1 MSSNRT
7 PASQRPA
14 DRTSM
19 RDGLPRAPRAVSFRA
34 VALGLLLAPLLCWW
48 SMRAEIVYGGS
59 ELIEASLLVIVVFA
73 LFGLV
78 LLNEALR
85 AVAPRLTFSQGELL
99 TTYVMLTT
107 SVGIAGLG
115 QMQFLPQALG
125 GAYYF
130 ATPENRW
137 AEFHP
142 FIAAWLVPA
151 RAVLEPFYKG
161 NSTLFTRAHLM
172 GWALPLAA
180 WCSFIVL
187 LLGAML
193 CLNTMIRRPWIEQ
206 ERLTFPLVYL
216 PLELTRVD
224 GGLGRGG
231 QAQGGQARGLPLLRS
246 RAFWA
251 AFALACLFRS
261 ISGIHRVAPS
271 FPDLADFTFK
281 GQQIDLEPFFATPP
295 WNAIGFF
302 RVSFHPMIVGI
313 TYFLPLEVAFSAWFF
328 YLLVK
333 AENVLVAAFGWQQ
346 AGGSLAAWPPYTG
359 EQGAGAFLAVGA
371 LALWSARRHLAAVG
385 RKAFTG
391 DPRVDDRR
399 EPLSYRAA
407 VFGFLAACLLLT
419 GFMVA
424 AGMSVTRAAAFL
436 ALYLLFILACT
447 RFRAEAGPM
456 LGYGPNVNPHRL
468 LVDVAGSRS
477 WSAQELTA
485 FSYLQ
490 WFDSDYR
497 TAAMPQQ
504 LEAFKL
510 ADSARIEPRR
520 LSLWIFLA
528 TALAAVAS
536 FVAVVALYYHY
547 GATTP
552 RGDNGWRLYNGQYP
566 FLTLSHWL
574 SNPTGTDWTRVQWVG
589 IGAAVTAALVF
600 LRGQFLWWPF
610 HPAGYALAQAGA
622 AMQWVWFPTLL
633 GWLVKA
639 LILRYGG
646 MRLYRAGIPFFLGL
660 VLGDI
665 VIGVVWSLI
674 GVLLDVNVYMFFPG

>member
-1 MSSNRT
+1 
-7 PASQRPA
+7 
-14 DRTSM
+14 
-19 RDGLPRAPRAVSFRA
+19 
-34 VALGLLLAPLLCWW
+34 
-48 SMRAEIVYGGS
+48 
-59 ELIEASLLVIVVFA
+59 VVFA
-73 LFGLV
+73 LFVLV

-99 TTYVMLTT
+99 TTYAMLTT

-125 GAYYF
+125 GAFYF

-137 AEFHP
+137 SELHP
-142 FIAAWLVPA
+142 LISAWLVPA
-151 RAVLEPFYKG
+151 RAVLDPFYKG
-161 NSTLFTRAHLM
+161 HSTLFTRAHLL

-180 WCSFIVL
+180 WCSFIVA

-193 CLNTMIRRPWIEQ
+193 CLNTMLRRQWVEH

-216 PLELTRVD
+216 PLELTR
-224 GGLGRGG
+224 GASGP
-231 QAQGGQARGLPLLRS
+231 AQGLPLLRS
-246 RAFWA
+246 RAFWI
-251 AFALACLFRS
+251 AFGLACLFRS
-261 ISGIHRVAPS
+261 ISGLHRVAPS
-271 FPDLADFTFK
+271 FPDLASFTFK
-281 GQQIDLEPFFATPP
+281 GQQIDLEPYFVDPP

-302 RVSFHPMIVGI
+302 RLSFHPMIIGI
-313 TYFLPLEVAFSAWFF
+313 TYFLPLDVAFSAWFF

-333 AENVLVAAFGWQQ
+333 AENVGVAAFGWQQ
-346 AGGSLAAWPPYTG
+346 AGGSVAAWPPYTG
-359 EQGAGAFLAVGA
+359 EQGAGAFLAVAA
-371 LALWSARRHLAAVG
+371 LALWGGRRQLAAVW

-391 DPRVDDRR
+391 DPRVEDRR

-407 VFGFLAACLLLT
+407 VFGFLGAFLFLT

-424 AGMSVTRAAAFL
+424 AGMSGYRAAAFL

-456 LGYGPNVNPHRL
+456 LGYGPGVNPHRL
-468 LVDVAGSRS
+468 MVDVAGGRS

-510 ADSARIEPRR
+510 AESARIAPRR
-520 LSLWIFLA
+520 LSLWLFLA

-536 FVAVVALYYHY
+536 FVAVVALYYHE

-552 RGDNGWRLYNGQYP
+552 RGDNGWRLYNGRYP
-566 FLTLSHWL
+566 FVILSHWL
-574 SNPTGTDWTRVQWVG
+574 SNPAGTDWTRVQWVG
-589 IGAAVTAALVF
+589 VGAAAAAALVVLRARF
-600 LRGQFLWWPF
+600 LGWPF

-633 GWLVKA
+633 GWGAKA
-639 LILRYGG
+639 VILRYGG
-646 MRLYRAGIPFFLGL
+646 MKLYRRWIPFFLGL
-660 VLGDI
+660 LLGDI
-665 VIGVVWSLI
+665 VIGVVWSFI
-674 GVLLDVNVYMFFPG
+674 GVLLNVDVYMFFPG